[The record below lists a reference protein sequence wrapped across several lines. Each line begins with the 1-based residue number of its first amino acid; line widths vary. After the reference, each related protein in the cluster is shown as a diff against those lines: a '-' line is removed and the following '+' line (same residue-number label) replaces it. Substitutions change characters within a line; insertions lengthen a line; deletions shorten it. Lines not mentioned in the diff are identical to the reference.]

1 MTASLHRLLHGL
13 NIRDLTKLRRRR
25 ERERERRTSNSFNEQ
40 NNSARAWRFFTNSF
54 AVSAQQGREMAN
66 FLSVLEN
73 RYGKVINSTLRGPLS
88 YLNSHLLSNMVTW
101 NHGEIVC
108 KDEKCVFQRRLNGR
122 RRCWIVRFL

>member
-25 ERERERRTSNSFNEQ
+25 ERKRERELERQTSNSFNEQ

-66 FLSVLEN
+66 FFKCTWEQVRQGDKFYRARS
-73 RYGKVINSTLRGPLS
+73 PLLPKFPS
-88 YLNSHLLSNMVTW
+88 F
-101 NHGEIVC
+101 
-108 KDEKCVFQRRLNGR
+108 K
-122 RRCWIVRFL
+122 

>member
-13 NIRDLTKLRRRR
+13 NIRDLTKLRRR
-25 ERERERRTSNSFNEQ
+25 RERERRTSNSFNEQ

-66 FLSVLEN
+66 FLSVLVK
-73 RYGKVINSTLRGPLS
+73 RYGKAINSTVRGPLS
-88 YLNSHLLSNMVTW
+88 YLNSHLLINMVTW
-101 NHGEIVC
+101 DNREIVY
-108 KDEKCVFQRRLNGR
+108 KDEKCIFQRRLNGR

>member
-25 ERERERRTSNSFNEQ
+25 ERERQTSNSFNEQ

-66 FLSVLEN
+66 FFKCTWEQVRQGHKFYRARS
-73 RYGKVINSTLRGPLS
+73 PL
-88 YLNSHLLSNMVTW
+88 T
-101 NHGEIVC
+101 
-108 KDEKCVFQRRLNGR
+108 
-122 RRCWIVRFL
+122 

>member
-13 NIRDLTKLRRRR
+13 NIRDLTKLRRR
-25 ERERERRTSNSFNEQ
+25 RERERRTSNSFNEQ

-73 RYGKVINSTLRGPLS
+73 RYGKAINSTVRGPLS
-88 YLNSHLLSNMVTW
+88 YLTW
-101 NHGEIVC
+101 WLEIIA
-108 KDEKCVFQRRLNGR
+108 K
-122 RRCWIVRFL
+122 